1 MTFNLRAQMVDL
13 HFGKLSAGKGI
24 ILLDRLGHFF
34 PLLVAPASHTQ
45 QSRQL
50 VPPSE
55 TLDIVVAQPHS
66 LLSLSVS
73 KSSKSST
80 R

>member
-24 ILLDRLGHFF
+24 ILLDRLGHFL

-45 QSRQL
+45 QSR
-50 VPPSE
+50 
-55 TLDIVVAQPHS
+55 
-66 LLSLSVS
+66 
-73 KSSKSST
+73 
-80 R
+80 

>member
-1 MTFNLRAQMVDL
+1 MIDS
-13 HFGKLSAGKGI
+13 HFGELSAGKGI

-50 VPPSE
+50 VLLSR
-55 TLDIVVAQPHS
+55 TLQIVAAQPHN